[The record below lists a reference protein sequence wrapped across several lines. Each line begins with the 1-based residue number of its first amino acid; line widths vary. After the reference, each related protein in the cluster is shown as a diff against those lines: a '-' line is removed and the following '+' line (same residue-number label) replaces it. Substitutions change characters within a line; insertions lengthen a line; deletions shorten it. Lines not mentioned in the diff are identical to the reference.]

1 MAVTSK
7 EIQETR
13 PTRSLPLPRSVGP
26 IAYLITGV
34 LAMLAI
40 YVLVGAAVSW
50 VQIRIDDVRYGR
62 PRTTHIEGLVGHGA
76 ESSAQ
81 PTRLI
86 GMNIDRQ
93 VVVLELPAGDPAQV
107 RSLAGPYLFGANE
120 DLTPVLLSL
129 RDMDRD
135 GLDDLIID
143 VRNEQIVYLNRDGSF
158 RLPTPDEQQ
167 KLLQEHGS

>member
-1 MAVTSK
+1 MAITSR
-7 EIQETR
+7 EIPETR
-13 PTRSLPLPRSVGP
+13 ITRSLPLPHSVGM

-40 YVLVGAAVSW
+40 YVLVGATVSW
-50 VQIRIDDVRYGR
+50 MQIRIDDMRYGR
-62 PRTTHIEGLVGHGA
+62 PRTTHIEGLVKHGA
-76 ESSAQ
+76 ETVAQ
-81 PTRLI
+81 PTRMI
-86 GMNIDRQ
+86 GMNINRQ
-93 VVVLELPAGDPAQV
+93 VVVLELPAGDPGHV

-158 RLPTPDEQQ
+158 RIPTPDEQQ
-167 KLLQEHGS
+167 LLQEHGL

>member
-13 PTRSLPLPRSVGP
+13 TTRSLPLPRSVGL

-34 LAMLAI
+34 LALLAI

-76 ESSAQ
+76 ESAAQ

-86 GMNIDRQ
+86 GMNINRQ

-107 RSLAGPYLFGANE
+107 RSLPGPYLFGANE

-143 VRNEQIVYLNRDGSF
+143 VRNEQIIYLNRNGSF
-158 RLPTPDEQQ
+158 RLPTPDEQKQ
-167 KLLQEHGS
+167 LLQEHGS

>member
-13 PTRSLPLPRSVGP
+13 TARQLPLARSVGP

-40 YVLVGAAVSW
+40 YVLVGAAISW
-50 VQIRIDDVRYGR
+50 AQIRIDDVRYGR
-62 PRTTHIEGLVGHGA
+62 PRTTQAAGLVGHGA
-76 ESSAQ
+76 ESAAQ
-81 PTRLI
+81 PTRFI
-86 GMNIDRQ
+86 GMNLDRQ
-93 VVVLELPAGDPAQV
+93 VVVLELPAGDPSQV
-107 RSLAGPYLFGANE
+107 RSLPGPYLFGANE

-129 RDMDRD
+129 SDMDHD

-143 VRNEQIVYLNRDGSF
+143 VRHEQIVYLNRDGSF

-167 KLLQEHGS
+167 QLLQEHGS

>member
-1 MAVTSK
+1 MAITSK

-13 PTRSLPLPRSVGP
+13 IARSLPLPRSVGP

-62 PRTTHIEGLVGHGA
+62 PRTTHIGGLVGHGA
-76 ESSAQ
+76 ESAAQ

-93 VVVLELPAGDPAQV
+93 VVVLELPAGDPTNV
-107 RSLAGPYLFGANE
+107 RSLPGPYLFGANE

-143 VRNEQIVYLNRDGSF
+143 VRNEQIIYLNRDGSF
-158 RLPTPDEQQ
+158 RLPTPDEQ